1 MAASFLAWGLVCL
14 FVGGCASAS
23 RPSTSAQI
31 TSAVPQTNSV
41 TPVSSPTNGAATA
54 TLEGRQDP
62 ADVERLTR
70 LWQART
76 HGGGASSDYP
86 IGPGDV
92 LQITV
97 PGMEELRERTVR
109 VSGDGTIS
117 LPLLGLM
124 QVAGLTETG
133 VGDELRRRLEERYMY
148 NPQVNLFVTEYRSR
162 QVAVIGQVGKPGL
175 YSLASDSDTLLDMLS
190 QAGGVTAE
198 AAPRILFIPAE
209 PGEEKNTKELATA
222 LPVALDGRD
231 TSPPVL
237 KSTNPIVI
245 DLQDLAR
252 GGDQM
257 LLTLPARPG
266 DVLVVPGR
274 GEVLVQGWVRTPASY
289 KITPG
294 LTVLGAVAAAGG
306 LLYAADASTVQIIRS
321 GKKGEKILLAA
332 NLETIK
338 RGESPDFPVEPGD
351 VVEVSYSSAKIVPYG
366 VYSFFTSIIRVGAN
380 VSYY

>member
-1 MAASFLAWGLVCL
+1 
-14 FVGGCASAS
+14 
-23 RPSTSAQI
+23 
-31 TSAVPQTNSV
+31 
-41 TPVSSPTNGAATA
+41 
-54 TLEGRQDP
+54 
-62 ADVERLTR
+62 
-70 LWQART
+70 
-76 HGGGASSDYP
+76 
-86 IGPGDV
+86 
-92 LQITV
+92 
-97 PGMEELRERTVR
+97 MEELREQTVR

-117 LPLLGLM
+117 LPLIGLM

-162 QVAVIGQVGKPGL
+162 QVAVIGAVGKPGL
-175 YSLASDSDTLLDMLS
+175 YSLASDSDTLLDVLS
-190 QAGGVTAE
+190 QAGGVTVE
-198 AAPRILFIPAE
+198 AAPRVLFIPAE
-209 PGEEKNTKELATA
+209 PGKGKNARELATA

-231 TSPPVL
+231 SSPPVL
-237 KSTNPIVI
+237 KNTNPIVI

-274 GEVLVQGWVRTPASY
+274 GEVLVQGWVKAPASY

-332 NLETIK
+332 NLDTIK

-351 VVEVSYSSAKIVPYG
+351 VIEVAYSNAKIVPYG
-366 VYSFFTSIIRVGAN
+366 IYSFFTSIIRVGAN
-380 VSYY
+380 VTYY

>member
-1 MAASFLAWGLVCL
+1 
-14 FVGGCASAS
+14 
-23 RPSTSAQI
+23 
-31 TSAVPQTNSV
+31 
-41 TPVSSPTNGAATA
+41 
-54 TLEGRQDP
+54 
-62 ADVERLTR
+62 
-70 LWQART
+70 
-76 HGGGASSDYP
+76 
-86 IGPGDV
+86 
-92 LQITV
+92 
-97 PGMEELRERTVR
+97 MEELREQTVR

-117 LPLLGLM
+117 LPLIGLM

-175 YSLASDSDTLLDMLS
+175 YSLASDSDTLLDVLS
-190 QAGGVTAE
+190 QAGGVTVE
-198 AAPRILFIPAE
+198 AAPRVLFIPAE
-209 PGEEKNTKELATA
+209 PGKGKNVRELATA

-231 TSPPVL
+231 SSPPVL
-237 KSTNPIVI
+237 KNTNPIVI

-274 GEVLVQGWVRTPASY
+274 GEVLVQGWVKAPASY

-332 NLETIK
+332 NLDTIK

-351 VVEVSYSSAKIVPYG
+351 VIEVAYSNAKIVPYG
-366 VYSFFTSIIRVGAN
+366 IYSFFTSIIRVGAN
-380 VSYY
+380 VTYY